1 LTQLS
6 TAHTGKPEENSEQV
20 NGIVAPHFTA
30 DLCVKVGTRQNYVSG
45 KPLLAHQSKLR
56 VVAIL

>member
-6 TAHTGKPEENSEQV
+6 TANTGKPEENSEQV
-20 NGIVAPHFTA
+20 NEIVAPHFTA
-30 DLCVKVGTRQNYVSG
+30 DLCVKIGTRQNYVSG
-45 KPLLAHQSKLR
+45 KLLLAHPFKLR